1 MHIMMLNIPC
11 EKGMLNKS
19 NNENY
24 IPLPPT
30 DNVNDAD
37 LTTIYMTTVNIHDDN
52 FNIIMKANFA
62 QPIPKTEEDEF
73 IVRLKQ
79 DF

>member
-1 MHIMMLNIPC
+1 MMLNVPC
-11 EKGMLNKS
+11 EKGMLNSSS
-19 NNENY
+19 NSSY
-24 IPLPPT
+24 IALPPT
-30 DNVNDAD
+30 DNVNDRD
-37 LTTIYMTTVNIHDDN
+37 LSTVFLTTVNIHDNN

-62 QPIPKTEEDEF
+62 QPIVKTEEDEF